1 MKQLK
6 STKTCFSDEKENSF
20 QNHFLVNENQDFQY
34 RKSINYFR
42 LPFNPTL
49 KEVAKK
55 LRKSNNL
62 SETLF
67 WNRVKRKQ
75 FNNFDFDRQK
85 IIGDYIVDFYCS
97 NCDVIIEIDGN
108 SHNGKEDYDFLR
120 DQFFI
125 ELGLK
130 IIHIDSMS
138 VLQDMD
144 AVMDYLR
151 DHPYFQI

>member
-6 STKTCFSDEKENSF
+6 STKTNFSDEKNVSTF
-20 QNHFLVNENQDFQY
+20 VNEKKEFEY
-34 RKSINYFR
+34 RNSKNYFK

-49 KEVAKK
+49 KEIAKK

-62 SETLF
+62 CEVLF
-67 WNRVKRKQ
+67 WNRAKRKQ

-85 IIGDYIVDFYCS
+85 IIGNYIVDFYCT

-108 SHNGKEDYDFLR
+108 SHNGKEEYDFHR
-120 DQFFI
+120 DQFFLKMGI
-125 ELGLK
+125 K

-138 VLQDMD
+138 VLHDMD

-151 DHPYFQI
+151 DHPYFQITT